1 MDVEN
6 QEGDDE
12 IVGGQVV
19 NVEGGRHGSG
29 LYPVAEFTSVMRLR
43 VLLPEGDANGTFL
56 PVPN

>member
-1 MDVEN
+1 MNIE
-6 QEGDDE
+6 
-12 IVGGQVV
+12 VGRRGL
-19 NVEGGRHGSG
+19 G